1 MCGLS
6 VPLFK
11 RIGEPVMYRLRKHS
25 ERSMPFLRQRGPHR
39 RLALAA
45 WLTLVGLALNASAQ
59 EPHLI
64 DTATVTESGPVTPE
78 PQPSETPSEVAG
90 SSVSGKIPGLSV
102 TVTSTYAYRDWMPRI
117 AGPRGE
123 DGGSPLH
130 VSVGMRLVNGGSA
143 SLVLSRK
150 GRLGRPGEAMQ
161 TVELEDLAGTT
172 PWPLTL
178 APGEQLSLQLGI
190 RGGEYFP
197 LGEALDTVH
206 PLAEAVDFEIDLSDP
221 KGEVVVVRI
230 DHLAVGRTE

>member
-1 MCGLS
+1 MHCLRNNPKRSIPLS
-6 VPLFK
+6 
-11 RIGEPVMYRLRKHS
+11 RLR
-25 ERSMPFLRQRGPHR
+25 RGHGP
-39 RLALAA
+39 LTLAA
-45 WLTLVGLALNASAQ
+45 WVVLWGLSLNAAAQ

-64 DTATVTESGPVTPE
+64 DTATVTESGPVAPERQTPE
-78 PQPSETPSEVAG
+78 APSAVSG
-90 SSVSGKIPGLSV
+90 SSVTGKIPGLSV

-130 VSVGMRLVNGGSA
+130 VSVGMRLLNGGST
-143 SLVLSRK
+143 SLVLGRK

-161 TVELEDLAGTT
+161 SVELEDLAGTT

-190 RGGEYFP
+190 RGGQYFP

-206 PLAEAVDFEIDLSDP
+206 PLAEAVDFEVDLSDQR
-221 KGEVVVVRI
+221 GEAVSIRI

>member
-1 MCGLS
+1 MQ
-6 VPLFK
+6 
-11 RIGEPVMYRLRKHS
+11 RLRKNS
-25 ERSMPFLRQRGPHR
+25 KRPMQFLRLRRVQGP
-39 RLALAA
+39 LTLAA
-45 WLTLVGLALNASAQ
+45 WVALLGIALNAAAQ

-64 DTATVTESGPVTPE
+64 DTATVTESGPVAPE
-78 PQPSETPSEVAG
+78 PQTPEAPSAVPG
-90 SSVSGKIPGLSV
+90 SSVTGKIPGLSV

-130 VSVGMRLVNGGSA
+130 VSVGLRLLNGGSK
-143 SLVLSRK
+143 SLVLRRK

-161 TVELEDLAGTT
+161 SVELEDLAGAT

-178 APGEQLSLQLGI
+178 APGEQRSLQLGI
-190 RGGEYFP
+190 RGGQYFP

-206 PLAEAVDFEIDLSDP
+206 PLAEAVDFEIDLSDQRD
-221 KGEVVVVRI
+221 EVVAVRI

>member
-1 MCGLS
+1 MS
-6 VPLFK
+6 
-11 RIGEPVMYRLRKHS
+11 RLRKHS
-25 ERSMPFLRQRGPHR
+25 VRFMPFLRQRRPHWP
-39 RLALAA
+39 LALAG
-45 WLTLVGLALNASAQ
+45 WLMVVGFALNASAQ

-64 DTATVTESGPVTPE
+64 DTATVTESGPVAPE
-78 PQPSETPSEVAG
+78 PQAPETPSAVPG
-90 SSVSGKIPGLSV
+90 SSVTGKIPGLSV

-130 VSVGMRLVNGGSA
+130 VSIGIRLLNGGSA

-150 GRLGRPGEAMQ
+150 GRLGRPGEGMQ
-161 TVELEDLAGTT
+161 SVELEDLAGAT

-178 APGEQLSLQLGI
+178 APGEQLALQLGI
-190 RGGEYFP
+190 RGGAYFP

-206 PLAEAVDFEIDLSDP
+206 PLAEAVDFEIDLSDQQ
-221 KGEVVVVRI
+221 GEVVVIRI

>member
-1 MCGLS
+1 MQ
-6 VPLFK
+6 
-11 RIGEPVMYRLRKHS
+11 RLRHTSK
-25 ERSMPFLRQRGPHR
+25 RPTPFLRPKPALGW
-39 RLALAA
+39 LALAGSLA
-45 WLTLVGLALNASAQ
+45 LVGITLNASAQ

-64 DTATVTESGPVTPE
+64 DTATVTESGPVAPE
-78 PQPSETPSEVAG
+78 PQTQEAPSAVPGANVT
-90 SSVSGKIPGLSV
+90 GKISGLQV

-130 VSVGMRLVNGGSA
+130 VSVGLRLLNGGSK
-143 SLVLSRK
+143 SLVLRRK

-161 TVELEDLAGTT
+161 SVELEDLAGAT

-178 APGEQLSLQLGI
+178 APGEQRSLQLGI
-190 RGGEYFP
+190 RGGQYFP

-206 PLAEAVDFEIDLSDP
+206 PLAEAVDFEIDLSDQRD
-221 KGEVVVVRI
+221 EVVAVRI